1 MNDVNQACN
10 GGDEKTWFTSP
21 FEDKSGEPPE
31 VDTWKNTKRKPCQI
45 CSKHKPGWFRI
56 CRVCRYKVGIGCNE
70 AEPCWNAHSGRC
82 TWCVNQEMWHIRCQW
97 YHLLDVL
104 PGHWHY
110 LNEEIV
116 GLVLDFACPNL
127 LYVWLRKSEKMPC
140 TAFIAER
147 IYTYNMCR
155 MRFGTRAI
163 PRASFQFVSLC
174 RLSDLSHIIR
184 PLS

>member
-31 VDTWKNTKRKPCQI
+31 VDTCKNNKRKPCQI
-45 CSKHKPGWFRI
+45 CSNHKPGWFRI
-56 CRVCRYKVGIGCNE
+56 CNVCRYNVGIGCNE
-70 AEPCWNAHSGRC
+70 AVPCWNAHSGRC

-104 PGHWHY
+104 PGHWRL
-110 LNEEIV
+110 LNEELV

-127 LYVWLRKSEKMPC
+127 LDV
-140 TAFIAER
+140 
-147 IYTYNMCR
+147 
-155 MRFGTRAI
+155 
-163 PRASFQFVSLC
+163 
-174 RLSDLSHIIR
+174 
-184 PLS
+184 